1 MEKEAKN
8 FFRDSLSRTRII
20 ILGVA
25 ALIPVS
31 VLIFRRLITGTP
43 FFTAKTKRDFTVY
56 NKSEFFELYDKDAI
70 PSKAPIEPLEG
81 LFLSNVLEGVAG

>member
-1 MEKEAKN
+1 M
-8 FFRDSLSRTRII
+8 
-20 ILGVA
+20 A

-31 VLIFRRLITGTP
+31 VLLFRRLITGTP

-56 NKSEFFELYDKDAI
+56 NKSEFLELYDKDAV

-81 LFLSNVLEGVAG
+81 LLLSSVLEGVVG